1 MATAS
6 IRGSRIAGIAACV
19 PRTVYDNL
27 SDTAQFD
34 QTEVRKVV
42 AMAGVQK
49 RRVTTALQTSGD
61 LCEASARELLARLGW
76 APETVDGLVLVTQ
89 TPDYYLPSTSCVV
102 HRRLGLSDH
111 CATFDVGLG
120 CSGYPYGLYLGGMM
134 VAGGGCKRV
143 LVLHGE
149 TPTKFTY
156 EHDRATF
163 LLFGDAGSATAIEQ
177 DPDAAPAHFVLCTDG
192 NGADD
197 LIIRAGGF
205 RQRFAEDQRLHY
217 LEMNGANLFNFTI
230 KRVPQIVGQVL
241 EQAGCA
247 VADIDH
253 FILHQSN
260 RFMMNHVAKKLG
272 VPEGRV
278 PYTIGEFGNTG
289 GPSVP
294 LTIAAALPEGPRGQ
308 PLRLLLIGYG
318 VGLSWGAAV
327 IDLPAQAPLRR
338 IEI

>member
-1 MATAS
+1 MAIAS
-6 IRGSRIAGIAACV
+6 IRGARIAGVVACV

-27 SDTAQFD
+27 TDTAQFD

-49 RRVTTALQTSGD
+49 RRVTTADQTSAD
-61 LCEASARELLARLGW
+61 LCEASARELLQKLDW
-76 APETVDGLVLVTQ
+76 APESVDGLVLVTQ
-89 TPDYYLPSTSCVV
+89 TPDYYLPSTSCMV
-102 HRRLGLSDH
+102 HRKLGLSDQ

-120 CSGYPYGLYLGGMM
+120 CSGYPYGLYLGAMM
-134 VAGGGCKRV
+134 IAGGGCKRV

-163 LLFGDAGSATAIEQ
+163 LLFGDAGSATALEQ
-177 DPDAAPAHFVLCTDG
+177 DADAPAAHFALCTDG
-192 NGADD
+192 AGSDD

-205 RQRFAEDQRLHY
+205 RERFAEDQRRHY

-230 KRVPQIVGQVL
+230 KRVPQVVTQVL
-241 EQAGCA
+241 EKAACQ

-272 VPEGRV
+272 VPEARV
-278 PYTIGEFGNTG
+278 PYTIGNFGNTG

-294 LTIAAALPEGPRGQ
+294 LTMTASLPAAPRPQ
-308 PLRLLLIGYG
+308 NLRLMLIGYG

-327 IDLPAQAPLRR
+327 IDLPARALLSQ

>member
-1 MATAS
+1 MAIAS
-6 IRGSRIAGIAACV
+6 IRGARIAGVAACV
-19 PRTVYDNL
+19 PRTTYDNL
-27 SDTAQFD
+27 TDTAQFD

-49 RRVTTALQTSGD
+49 RRVTTADQTSTD
-61 LCEASARELLARLGW
+61 LCEAAAREILSTLGW
-76 APETVDGLVLVTQ
+76 APDSVDGLILVTQ
-89 TPDYYLPSTSCVV
+89 TPDHYLPSSSCLV
-102 HRRLGLSDH
+102 HRRMALADG

-120 CSGYPYGLYLGGMM
+120 CSGYPYGLYLGAMM

-177 DPDAAPAHFVLCTDG
+177 DEGAAPAHFALATDG
-192 NGADD
+192 NGSDD
-197 LIIRAGGF
+197 LIVRAGGF
-205 RQRFAEDQRLHY
+205 RERFSADQRRHY

-241 EQAGCA
+241 DKAGCG
-247 VADIDH
+247 VGDIDR

-260 RFMMNHVAKKLG
+260 RFMMQHVAKKLG
-272 VPEGRV
+272 VPEAKV
-278 PYTIGEFGNTG
+278 PYTLGDFGNTG
-289 GPSVP
+289 GPTVP
-294 LTIAAALPEGPRGQ
+294 LTIAATLPGGPR
-308 PLRLLLIGYG
+308 PDRLKLMLIGYG

-327 IDLPAQAPLRR
+327 VDLPPEAPLRQ

>member
-1 MATAS
+1 MAIAS
-6 IRGSRIAGIAACV
+6 IGGTRIAGIGACV

-27 SDTAQFD
+27 TDTAQFD

-49 RRVTTALQTSGD
+49 RRVTTAEQTSAD
-61 LCEASARELLARLGW
+61 LCEASARDLMEKLGW

-89 TPDYYLPSTSCVV
+89 TPDHHLPSTSCLV
-102 HRRLGLSDH
+102 HRKLGLADH

-120 CSGYPYGLYLGGMM
+120 CSGYPYGLYLGAMM
-134 VAGGGCKRV
+134 VNGGGCRRV

-156 EHDRATF
+156 ELDRATF
-163 LLFGDAGSATAIEQ
+163 LLFGDAGSATALEQ
-177 DPDAAPAHFVLCTDG
+177 DPEAAPAHFALCTDG
-192 NGADD
+192 SGSDD

-205 RQRFAEDQRLHY
+205 RQRFAEDQRQHY

-241 EQAGCA
+241 EKAGCG

-278 PYTIGEFGNTG
+278 PYTIGDFGNTG

-294 LTIAAALPEGPRGQ
+294 LTIAASLPEAPRPQ
-308 PLRLLLIGYG
+308 RLRLMLIGYG

-327 IDLPAQAPLRR
+327 IDLPAQALLRR